1 MARNRSLI
9 RPWVQSF
16 YMGVSYDRQYYDEDY
31 IRKEFFGVR
40 DSINRGYMC
49 WNNSGEYG
57 VTPRDITDTESFIG
71 TAPESSWE
79 FKKPAIGTTMKPLA
93 TSAEEQ
99 DLSILD
105 SIINLYAPDDDDYY
119 SPLLQNSSV
128 KRYHN

>member
-1 MARNRSLI
+1 M
-9 RPWVQSF
+9 
-16 YMGVSYDRQYYDEDY
+16 
-31 IRKEFFGVR
+31 R

-57 VTPRDITDTESFIG
+57 ITPRDVTDTETFTG
-71 TAPESSWE
+71 TAPEASWE
-79 FKKPAIGTTMKPLA
+79 FKKPAIGTKMKPLVA
-93 TSAEEQ
+93 SPDDL

-105 SIINLYAPDDDDYY
+105 SILNLYTDDSDDNYY